1 MTDEGSTGRDHPGR
15 DHPGSTGTR
24 DVLSTLRAR
33 TDALLTVLVGGPA
46 ELRDDQWT
54 AIEALVTGRRTV
66 LVVQRTG
73 WGKSA
78 VYFLATALRRA
89 EGAGP
94 TVIVSPLLALMRNQ
108 VAAAE
113 RLGIR
118 AVSVSSANVERWS
131 STFAAIGRGEVD
143 VVLVSP
149 ERLANPEFRDDV
161 LPGLASSCGLLVVDE
176 AHCISD
182 WGHDF
187 RPSYR
192 RIRTFLAALPS
203 STPVLATTAT
213 ANRRVVEDVS
223 DVLDIDRGSEG
234 ALVLRGSLDRKSLR
248 LRVVE
253 LATHAERL
261 AWLVEHLSELPG
273 SGIVY
278 TLTVAAS
285 LEVAALL
292 RDAGHEVA
300 AYSGRTGDEERQIA
314 EDDLLANRV
323 KALVATSALGMGF
336 DKADL
341 GFVVHLG
348 APSSP
353 IAYYQQVGR
362 AGRAI
367 ERAEVVLLPG
377 AGDRAIWEYFSSVG
391 LPGEP
396 VVREVLAA
404 LAAVR
409 GPLSTAGVEAR
420 VALSRTRL
428 ATVLAVLDADGAV
441 RRVKGGWLA
450 TGVDWYYDTDRYERV
465 ALARLDEQK
474 AMVDYVSTKGCR
486 MRFLRTQLDD
496 PDPTDCGRCDNC
508 AAMRLAAPA
517 GPTAVAVASACL
529 ASPGAAVDANL
540 P

>member
-1 MTDEGSTGRDHPGR
+1 M
-15 DHPGSTGTR
+15 
-24 DVLSTLRAR
+24 
-33 TDALLTVLVGGPA
+33 
-46 ELRDDQWT
+46 
-54 AIEALVTGRRTV
+54 
-66 LVVQRTG
+66 
-73 WGKSA
+73 
-78 VYFLATALRRA
+78 
-89 EGAGP
+89 
-94 TVIVSPLLALMRNQ
+94 
-108 VAAAE
+108 
-113 RLGIR
+113 
-118 AVSVSSANVERWS
+118 
-131 STFAAIGRGEVD
+131 
-143 VVLVSP
+143 
-149 ERLANPEFRDDV
+149 
-161 LPGLASSCGLLVVDE
+161 
-176 AHCISD
+176 
-182 WGHDF
+182 
-187 RPSYR
+187 
-192 RIRTFLAALPS
+192 
-203 STPVLATTAT
+203 LATTAT

-223 DVLDIDRGSEG
+223 DVLDIDRASEG

-248 LRVVE
+248 LGVVE

-261 AWLVEHLSELPG
+261 AWLVDHLSELPG
-273 SGIVY
+273 SGIIY

-292 RDAGHEVA
+292 RAAGHEVA

-517 GPTAVAVASACL
+517 GTTAVAVASACPE
-529 ASPGAAVDANL
+529 SPGAAVDAKL